1 MTEWE
6 VLGVLLV
13 LLSFVAAVVTPMLKL
28 NTSITKLTVT
38 MEAIINDTREQREKS
53 REAHKNL
60 WAGIEEVEK
69 HAADNK
75 EKIGEHE
82 HRIKRL
88 EETA

>member
-6 VLGVLLV
+6 VLGIVVGLPSFAAALV
-13 LLSFVAAVVTPMLKL
+13 APMLKL